1 MRELTLLPAVV
12 LALMR
17 DMRLSELLS
26 ESSLSI
32 CLRFVIVFPFVTGA
46 LASPSESLESNEGTF
61 LDVVWDDGLG
71 LEKASKM
78 DGCFTSIRSEMEKQT
93 MLNVQITGCI
103 SFPLKSYTL

>member
-1 MRELTLLPAVV
+1 MLPAVV

-17 DMRLSELLS
+17 DMRLSEPPS

-32 CLRFVIVFPFVTGA
+32 CLRFKTGFLFATGA

-61 LDVVWDDGLG
+61 LDVVWGDG

-78 DGCFTSIRSEMEKQT
+78 DGCFTSRKSEKEKQIL
-93 MLNVQITGCI
+93 LNVQIRGCI
-103 SFPLKSYTL
+103 AFPSSCV